1 LKFQPVT
8 LEDVAS
14 LFLKDGDDNKSS
26 TMETAVTTT
35 DGQEDSEMEEAAR
48 VRLRGK
54 AAEGIQRW
62 STMQQPVAKDS
73 SPPTSVAKELPTR
86 GRPITELVS
95 QLQQQAGEQD
105 TRSKKGSP
113 WASSIGKRLNFR
125 EQTRPHS
132 RSLDESGETSSGDEQ
147 SVAASQQT
155 KPSADQSSAQQ
166 AAEEAV
172 RTSPAKHQ
180 YKLRSSTAPLP
191 GASGSLADRLQALQ
205 KSGEENWKQRVSPR
219 SSPDRPRSQI
229 ADLQSQLIREEAV
242 GWRSK
247 QPASSS
253 DEASSFTVR
262 SRLGDLANSEAAER
276 LSGLLSSPARGQLP
290 RRTLTCS
297 PPPGAAAAAAA
308 AESDGVAGGRPDS
321 LSFDSDET
329 AGSGFAFASIYMSET
344 AEQFFPSM
352 EPEDLTPADAV
363 KPKDEDENEKTQQSA
378 LRRRPMPQNRRRAQK
393 NPVRARAQLEQSA
406 ASPSG
411 SPASS
416 VAQWDSSATSPPAAS
431 APKTEDK
438 ARPSSKVNQGL
449 AKEAI
454 QGLQAKVDLDAVS
467 LQRADPAAPVGP
479 FGAISQAH
487 KSLMLVQIKGRRQAQ
502 ARLVRPRHQSL
513 CSGDCYLLVSRDA
526 VYLWQGELSNVLE
539 ASKASELAK
548 WVAAKRALGYAG
560 SSSEPL
566 QLSSSDVSS
575 SKSARFWRLLGYES
589 PQEVRP
595 PLADEEDSVY
605 EQLLADTN
613 AYYRV
618 DTAACSLVPI
628 EEFWGRPATHRLLE
642 LPDTDAVVCDFGS
655 EVYLW
660 CSRRADRYTRRLGV
674 KLAELLFNSPYDYSS
689 CLVSPLEPWLALTG
703 RAITD
708 GDEEASVRG
717 ERRPDWCLL
726 GKVNEN
732 GETVL
737 FREKFT
743 DWPDKRG
750 LILGQRPGRLDASN
764 RPLSQSLAP
773 PDWDL
778 IPCQPADMLA
788 AWQRRPPA
796 CLELEG
802 SRLGR
807 GGTWTEVTDGL
818 KRSFQ
823 LETLS
828 VRAWL
833 VTPELERRELPAESA
848 GQLNTCGIRLLRWQY
863 RLISLTGR
871 LGGVGSGPG
880 GRDTGRDRCAYFYWQ
895 GAGAG
900 QREKG
905 AGALLTVQLDE
916 ERCPQVHVAE
926 GSEPPAF
933 ARIFQ
938 GSCIIY
944 SESSSADRSSVGR
957 LFLVRGH
964 RLEECLLVEVPRSPD
979 SLRPRGCYLL
989 LLPDGRGHLWLGS
1002 ATASWYRELA
1012 RQRAEKFAAGTPM
1025 EMGFE
1030 GRPVPPDSWATERPG
1045 GESGAFLAALGGP
1058 GAQLDIQ
1065 QDEDDEVKD
1074 KDDPPPVRVYKFASS
1089 ARSSGGGG
1097 GGGGG
1102 GDLQFSLVSDPW
1114 HEPDRPS
1121 PFPCQ
1126 LSALLALPQ
1135 PANAFVLFD
1144 AGSRLFLWQGWNP
1157 SEATAATAAA
1167 ASAADAE
1174 AQAAAAA
1181 ISSRVAGSSLTRFEA
1196 EKRAV
1201 LSTAINYGKMLGIP
1215 ANHQLLVFAGSEP
1228 LAFRHLFPSW
1238 EPDLGTGAPRH
1249 PAQEL
1254 QLVHERLNNLSF
1266 TLERLQQRPLPEGV
1280 DPGRLEVYLDDAE
1293 FASAFSMT
1301 RHEFAGLNDWRRL
1314 EMKKALGLY

>member
-1 LKFQPVT
+1 FQPVT

-35 DGQEDSEMEEAAR
+35 DGQEESEMEEAAR

-105 TRSKKGSP
+105 TKSKKGSP

-147 SVAASQQT
+147 QVAASQQT

-205 KSGEENWKQRVSPR
+205 KSGEQNWKQRVSPR

-253 DEASSFTVR
+253 DEARSFTVR

-416 VAQWDSSATSPPAAS
+416 VAQRDSSATPPPAAS

-526 VYLWQGELSNVLE
+526 VYLWQGELTNVLE

-807 GGTWTEVTDGL
+807 GGTWTE
-818 KRSFQ
+818 

-871 LGGVGSGPG
+871 LGGGGGGSG

-944 SESSSADRSSVGR
+944 SEGSSADRSSAGR

-964 RLEECLLVEVPRSPD
+964 RLEECLLVEVPRSSD

-989 LLPDGRGHLWLGS
+989 MLPDGRGHLWLGS
-1002 ATASWYRELA
+1002 ATALLSWPG
-1012 RQRAEKFAAGTPM
+1012 QRAEKFAAGTPM

-1045 GESGAFLAALGGP
+1045 GESGAFLAALGRP

-1065 QDEDDEVKD
+1065 QDGDDEVKD

-1089 ARSSGGGG
+1089 ARSSSGAGGGG
-1097 GGGGG
+1097 GGE
-1102 GDLQFSLVSDPW
+1102 LQFSL
-1114 HEPDRPS
+1114 PS
-1121 PFPCQ
+1121 W
-1126 LSALLALPQ
+1126 
-1135 PANAFVLFD
+1135 LFD

-1167 ASAADAE
+1167 ASTATSAADAE
-1174 AQAAAAA
+1174 AQAAAGQAAAAA
-1181 ISSRVAGSSLTRFEA
+1181 ISSRCWESPPTVSCWYS
-1196 EKRAV
+1196 
-1201 LSTAINYGKMLGIP
+1201 P
-1215 ANHQLLVFAGSEP
+1215 APSRSHFGTC
-1228 LAFRHLFPSW
+1228 FPSW

-1314 EMKKALGLY
+1314 EMKESAGSVLMKTRAPPPPHGY